1 MNKTSIIAAN
11 KEEDPDNLV
20 QLLADSED
28 IKQQVDECTDV
39 DSVIKAEMSVDDSC
53 KVYSCDDPPI
63 SIPDIV
69 MEQQHVTTLTG
80 FILMLFVYIKNLND
94 AIAKFKS

>member
-1 MNKTSIIAAN
+1 M
-11 KEEDPDNLV
+11 
-20 QLLADSED
+20 LADSED

-39 DSVIKAEMSVDDSC
+39 DSIIKAEMSVDDSS

-69 MEQQHVTTLTG
+69 MEQLHVATLTG
-80 FILMLFVYIKNLND
+80 FILMLFVYMKYLND
-94 AIAKFKS
+94 TIAKFES